1 MTILYIT
8 GGCITVYA
16 SLLVKNTG
24 RTGIVRGIK
33 EMKKILKFIDRFG
46 NLKGTKAYIKISA
59 AVLTTVLISGAIQ
72 LSSYSETINKG
83 LEANL
88 IRLHVIANSD
98 SPEDQ
103 SLKRDVRDAILE
115 YVKSELKGSDS
126 IDKSREIIKNR
137 LTEIANIAKK
147 VITEKGRSYGV
158 RTILGEYPFPTKV
171 YGDIV
176 LPAGEYQAL
185 RVIIGDG
192 KGANWWCVLFPPLCF
207 VDVTHGTVPDSVKDD
222 LKKVLTEEEYE
233 IVTSSDSESE
243 IPIKIKFKIVEVF
256 QDSRVKLAGAIDRLF
271 KSQG

>member
-1 MTILYIT
+1 M
-8 GGCITVYA
+8 
-16 SLLVKNTG
+16 K
-24 RTGIVRGIK
+24 RIK
-33 EMKKILKFIDRFG
+33 ELICRAG
-46 NLKGTKAYIKISA
+46 NLKGTKGYIKIA
-59 AVLTTVLISGAIQ
+59 AAILITVFISGLIQ
-72 LSSYSETINKG
+72 LNAYSETINRG

-115 YVKSELKGSDS
+115 YVHNILEGSDN
-126 IDKSREIIKNR
+126 IEKSREIIKSR
-137 LTEIANIAKK
+137 LTEIADIARK
-147 VITEKGRSYGV
+147 VIAEKGRSYGV

-185 RVIIGDG
+185 RVVIGEG
-192 KGANWWCVLFPPLCF
+192 RGANWWCVLFPPLCF

-222 LKKVLTEEEYE
+222 LKKVLTEEEYD

-243 IPIKIKFKIVEVF
+243 IPIKIKFKIVEMF
-256 QDSRVKLAGAIDRLF
+256 QDSKVKLAGALDKLF
-271 KSQG
+271 RSQG